1 MDSLE
6 GKVALVTGAGRG
18 IGAGIALELASRGAR
33 VALMG
38 RTQRTLDESA
48 EFIKART
55 AAEVAAEV
63 SVYAGDVTDEVSVEK
78 VIDAVVRQHARID
91 VLVNNAGIVD
101 QAGFL
106 DIGFAGWS
114 AVIATNLTGV
124 FLMTQRVARRMRTT
138 GGGSVVNIASIDA
151 YGTDGPQASYT
162 AAKAGVVGLTKA
174 AATELA
180 PIKVRVNSVS
190 PGWVHTKMV
199 EEFVSADAMKYMLG
213 KFARVPM
220 QRLVEI
226 NEVARAV
233 AFLAGPGSS
242 AITGIDVP
250 VDCGTL
256 SNLYVFETL
265 PT

>member
-1 MDSLE
+1 M
-6 GKVALVTGAGRG
+6 GG
-18 IGAGIALELASRGAR
+18 GIALVFATGGAR
-33 VALMG
+33 LALMG
-38 RTQRTLDESA
+38 RTEALLEESA
-48 EFIKART
+48 GLIRART
-55 AAEVAAEV
+55 AAEV
-63 SVYAGDVTDEVSVEK
+63 STYPGDVTDEHSVEN
-78 VIDAVVRQHARID
+78 VIDAVLRRHGRID

-101 QAGFL
+101 QAQFL
-106 DIGFAGWS
+106 DIQLAGWS

-124 FLMTQRVARRMRTT
+124 FLMTQRVARRMRTS

-174 AATELA
+174 AASELA

-199 EEFVSADAMKYMLG
+199 EEFVSADAMKHLLG

-256 SNLYVFETL
+256 SNLFVFETL